1 MIGPQSSIDWNQ
13 SFPRVVLKK
22 KSTPSKFSY
31 EPYRTPSTFT
41 RLSRRVLA
49 SDSFK
54 LSPCSTTSRG
64 MLRKLGDVDSK
75 EPLLVM
81 TKLRLV
87 VPYATG
93 PGHHL

>member
-1 MIGPQSSIDWNQ
+1 MTGPQSLIDWNQ
-13 SFPRVVLKK
+13 SLLRVALKK
-22 KSTPSKFSY
+22 KSTLNKFSY
-31 EPYRTPSTFT
+31 ERYRIPSTFT
-41 RLSRRVLA
+41 QLSRRILA

-87 VPYATG
+87 IPYATG
-93 PGHHL
+93 SDHL